1 MKSDRDCVKVTFT
14 LIIYIHHLYKSAIKY
29 VHYLSRD
36 WYSIGISNHM
46 ISYHKDMVSKPDISY
61 YYNINI
67 DMLNKY
73 LY

>member
-1 MKSDRDCVKVTFT
+1 MYIISVEIGILLVF
-14 LIIYIHHLYKSAIKY
+14 LII
-29 VHYLSRD
+29 
-36 WYSIGISNHM
+36 
-46 ISYHKDMVSKPDISY
+46 DMVSKPDISY